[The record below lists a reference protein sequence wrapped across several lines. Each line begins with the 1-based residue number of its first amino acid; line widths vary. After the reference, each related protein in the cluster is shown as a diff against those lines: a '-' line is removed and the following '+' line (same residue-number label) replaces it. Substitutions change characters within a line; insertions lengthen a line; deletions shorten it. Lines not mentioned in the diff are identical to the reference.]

1 MDLNVNNLVR
11 SAVVLVVGLPVSL
24 ALAGS
29 VFTNTSISAEREARN
44 VAKTEENSEV
54 ENLKNSL
61 TLPCV
66 KWAVSKSDSK
76 LEREA
81 KNTID
86 EVLGGEVSYGEVCKW
101 VL

>member
-24 ALAGS
+24 S
-29 VFTNTSISAEREARN
+29 VASSVSTNTSISADREARS
-44 VAKTEENSEV
+44 VAKTEEVNEV
-54 ENLKNSL
+54 DALKKEL

-66 KWAVSKSDSK
+66 RYVVSKSDSK
-76 LEREA
+76 LERTA
-81 KNTID
+81 KNEID
-86 EVLGGEVSYGEVCKW
+86 ELLGGEVTYGEVCKW